1 MNVKQVTKDMV
12 DDILAMLN
20 CSHDDMKAM
29 SLASSSK
36 CAFIKH
42 LQEGT
47 ACTCGSL
54 GWIGGSMDGDIIS
67 RGGACVL
74 YRLNN
79 IYTGSALGSR
89 YLVVDADKLQ
99 SQQVV
104 GEL

>member
-1 MNVKQVTKDMV
+1 MNAKQVTKDMV

-29 SLASSSK
+29 TLASSSK

-42 LQEGT
+42 LQEGA

-54 GWIGGSMDGDIIS
+54 GWIGSSMYGDIIS
-67 RGGACVL
+67 RGGACIL
-74 YRLNN
+74 YRLYN
-79 IYTGSALGSR
+79 IYADSAIGSR
-89 YLVVDADKLQ
+89 YLIVDADKLK

>member
-1 MNVKQVTKDMV
+1 MNTKLVTKDMV

-20 CSHDDMKAM
+20 CSHDDMKVMA
-29 SLASSSK
+29 LASSSK
-36 CAFIKH
+36 CKFIKH
-42 LQEGT
+42 LPEGT

-54 GWIGGSMDGDIIS
+54 GWIGGSSNGDFIS
-67 RGGACVL
+67 RGGACIL

-79 IYTGSALGSR
+79 IYTDSAIGAK
-89 YLVVDADKLQ
+89 YLVVDADKLK